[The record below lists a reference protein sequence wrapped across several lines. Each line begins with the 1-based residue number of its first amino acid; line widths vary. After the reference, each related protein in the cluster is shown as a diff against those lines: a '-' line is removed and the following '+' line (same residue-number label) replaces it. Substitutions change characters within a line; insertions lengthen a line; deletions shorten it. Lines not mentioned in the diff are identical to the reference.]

1 MLLVVLFYLEET
13 KMKSKVIQEFKA
25 EINGIKFTNQDIYW
39 EVDYI
44 IGELE
49 CLLDMELP
57 TEFIKDFTNAYTR
70 LYDGVDSEYL
80 YDFKSEMISSWDMD
94 IEDVKELRFNING
107 FCYDTDLFD
116 VINEKI
122 ADWDNTYG
130 KK

>member
-25 EINGIKFTNQDIYW
+25 EINGIEFTNQDLYW
-39 EVDYI
+39 EIDYI
-44 IGELE
+44 IGEIE
-49 CLLDMELP
+49 CTLNIELP
-57 TEFIKDFTNAYTR
+57 TEFIKDFTDAYTK
-70 LYDGVDSEYL
+70 LYNSVDAEYL

-94 IEDVKELRFNING
+94 IEDIKELRFSVNG
-107 FCYDTDLFD
+107 FCYDAELF
-116 VINEKI
+116 IAMNEKI

>member
-1 MLLVVLFYLEET
+1 
-13 KMKSKVIQEFKA
+13 MKSKVIQEFKA
-25 EINGIKFTNQDIYW
+25 EINGIEFTSQDLYW

-44 IGELE
+44 IGEIENALNI
-49 CLLDMELP
+49 ELP

-70 LYDGVDSEYL
+70 LYNSVDSEYL

-94 IEDVKELRFNING
+94 IEDIKELRFNING

-116 VINEKI
+116 AINEKI

>member
-25 EINGIKFTNQDIYW
+25 EINGIEFTNQDLYW

-44 IGELE
+44 IGEIE
-49 CLLDMELP
+49 NTLDIELP
-57 TEFIKDFTNAYTR
+57 TEFIKDFANAYTE
-70 LYDGVDSEYL
+70 LYNSVDTEYL

-94 IEDVKELRFNING
+94 IEDIRDLRFNLAYG
-107 FCYDTDLFD
+107 YKTDKLD
-116 VINEKI
+116 ELNEKI

>member
-1 MLLVVLFYLEET
+1 
-13 KMKSKVIQEFKA
+13 MKSKVIQEFKA
-25 EINGIKFTNQDIYW
+25 EINGIEFTNQDLYW

-49 CLLDMELP
+49 CLLDMQLP
-57 TEFIKDFTNAYTR
+57 TEFIKDFATAYTE
-70 LYDGVDSEYL
+70 LYNSVDSEYL

-94 IEDVKELRFNING
+94 IEDIRDLRFNLAYG
-107 FCYDTDLFD
+107 YRTDRLD
-116 VINEKI
+116 EINEKI

>member
-25 EINGIKFTNQDIYW
+25 EINGIEFTNQDLYW

-44 IGELE
+44 IGEIE
-49 CLLDMELP
+49 NTLDIELP
-57 TEFIKDFTNAYTR
+57 TEFIKDFANAYTE
-70 LYDGVDSEYL
+70 LYNSVDTEYL

-94 IEDVKELRFNING
+94 IEDIRDLRFNLAYG
-107 FCYDTDLFD
+107 YRTDRLD
-116 VINEKI
+116 EINEKI

>member
-1 MLLVVLFYLEET
+1 MLLVVYFYLEET

-25 EINGIKFTNQDIYW
+25 EINGIKFNSQDLYW
-39 EVDYI
+39 EIDYI
-44 IGELE
+44 IGEIE
-49 CLLDMELP
+49 NALDIELP

-70 LYDGVDSEYL
+70 LYDSVDSEYL
-80 YDFKSEMISSWDMD
+80 YDFKSEMISSWDID
-94 IEDVKELRFNING
+94 IEDIKELRFNING

-116 VINEKI
+116 AMNEKI

>member
-1 MLLVVLFYLEET
+1 MLLVVLFYLEEI

-25 EINGIKFTNQDIYW
+25 EINGIEFTNQDLYW

-57 TEFIKDFTNAYTR
+57 TAFIKDFIEAYTEI
-70 LYDGVDSEYL
+70 YNSVDTEYL
-80 YDFKSEMISSWDMD
+80 YDFKSEMIASWDMD
-94 IEDVKELRFNING
+94 IEDIRDLRFNLAYG
-107 FCYDTDLFD
+107 YKTDKLD
-116 VINEKI
+116 ELNEKI
-122 ADWDNTYG
+122 ANWDNTYG